1 VPADPGSNEPID
13 EDAPA
18 ELVSG
23 PEPFGPVELVRWRK
37 RDGRALLLF
46 TERTEHGGE
55 DRGA

>member
-1 VPADPGSNEPID
+1 MSADPGSQEPHD

-37 RDGRALLLF
+37 PDGRSLLLF
-46 TERTEHGGE
+46 TERPEQRREERGG
-55 DRGA
+55 